1 MGRFSWYHAHT
12 RGFGGY
18 PLVIC
23 HIAVE
28 HGPFIVDLPISMV
41 IFHSY
46 VSLPEGMYAHHLKY
60 IHGLQD
66 KIDHDNTTQCLPNNH
81 EIRLLNIPGKT
92 IPLGVVKN
100 LWVPFG
106 THNQWPRS

>member
-1 MGRFSWYHAHT
+1 M
-12 RGFGGY
+12 
-18 PLVIC
+18 
-23 HIAVE
+23 E

-46 VSLPEGMYAHHLKY
+46 VSLPEGMYAHQLKY

-92 IPLGVVKN
+92 IPLGAWRTCGFRLGPTTSGPVAK
-100 LWVPFG
+100 G
-106 THNQWPRS
+106 CDSGKEM